1 MDNEYL
7 IVDNHPSNDGDITE
21 FKECDGKILIKEF
34 SGINSDNF
42 VIKKYN
48 KKKLEFSFFK
58 INGVYYIN
66 LNGHHII
73 DYKRFINIQ
82 KISKIDEDVKISN
95 PFTGDIILYNCD
107 IDIVHKALTIMSD
120 WIKSKTS
127 IFNDLMYI
135 IFH

>member
-7 IVDNHPSNDGDITE
+7 IVDNHQTNDGDITE
-21 FKECDGKILIKEF
+21 FKQCDGKLLIKEF

-42 VIKKYN
+42 IIKKYN
-48 KKKLEFSFFK
+48 NKKLKFSFFK
-58 INGVYYIN
+58 INSVYYIN

-73 DYKRFINIQ
+73 DYKRFVNIQ
-82 KISKIDEDVKISN
+82 KISKVDEDVKISN
-95 PFTGDIILYNCD
+95 PFIGDIILYDCD
-107 IDIVHKALTIMSD
+107 IDMVHKALTIMSD

-127 IFNDLMYI
+127 IFNELMYI